1 MQEHILNALRKA
13 LPDNDVNAV
22 EQCVTDLHGRLSHK
36 DKLSKNTVMVAYGG
50 GKDSAYTTA
59 FMRAVHLAM
68 AERFGGET
76 FRLVIVT
83 MRHSG
88 MPFVVMQNIHR
99 TYQALGV
106 YDDPMTELLLIERE
120 EVRPFDLHAPM
131 PHLLIDFNRTDLLMA
146 GHQSYGDGRT
156 SFCNACN
163 FNVANFFGV
172 AARHCG
178 VDLIVTGDSPDE
190 QRDYAVWINKLAHKT
205 GQEPSGDATF
215 KGTLKVLDGISQA
228 YFKEI
233 HGAGHAHRLA
243 DRRVTWDVS
252 ETLTFFS
259 IYDYTDYA
267 SGAHW
272 ALLTDFLG
280 FVFDELAFSF
290 TESDCANPALMAHLR
305 GLRTERV
312 YGRGYREGIDQYTEF
327 AIELMEH
334 KDFPEHLIEVIKKR
348 YATDEGVTHMRDLV
362 EGYARD
368 TFGLTTEQLVCM
380 VFSPFAGQCAGLHN
394 YLSAEQPDL
403 APREGE
409 IRALLKDGGIESQEL
424 AIRLERIS
432 GLSLTD
438 LRQLVASPLWSPTG
452 SDSDREGLLP
462 FITKS
467 DPNQKLIHVN
477 FGGDES
483 PIMDRV
489 SGR

>member
-1 MQEHILNALRKA
+1 MQKKILSALRNA

-22 EQCVTDLHGRLSHK
+22 EQCVTNLHDRLPHK
-36 DKLSKNTVMVAYGG
+36 ENLSKNKVMVAYGG

-68 AERFGGET
+68 AERFGGDT

-88 MPFVVMQNIHR
+88 MPFVVMQNIDR
-99 TYQALGV
+99 TYRTLGV
-106 YDDPMTELLLIERE
+106 YDDPMAELLLIEGE

-131 PHLLIDFNRTDLLMA
+131 PHTLINFNRTDLLMS

-178 VDLIVTGDSPDE
+178 VDLIVTGDSPSE
-190 QRDYAVWINKLAHKT
+190 QRDYAQWIHKLARQT
-205 GQEPSGDATF
+205 GQKPAGDTSF
-215 KGTLKVLDGISQA
+215 KGTLKVLDGISRA
-228 YFKEI
+228 YFTEI
-233 HGAGHAHRLA
+233 HGASHADRLA

-252 ETLTFFS
+252 ETLSFFS

-272 ALLTDFLG
+272 SLLTDFLG
-280 FVFDELAFSF
+280 FVFDDLAFSF
-290 TESDCANPALMAHLR
+290 TESDCANPAMMAHLR

-312 YGRGYREGIDQYTEF
+312 YKRSYREGIDQYADF
-327 AIELMEH
+327 AIDLMKH
-334 KDFPEHLIEVIKKR
+334 KDFPGHLIDTIKKR
-348 YATDEGVTHMRDLV
+348 YATEGGVATMRRLM
-362 EGYARD
+362 ETYART
-368 TFGLTTEQLVCM
+368 TFGLKTEQLVCM
-380 VFSPFAGQCAGLHN
+380 VFSPFAGGCAGLHD
-394 YLSAEQPDL
+394 YLAAEQPDL
-403 APREGE
+403 LPREAK
-409 IRALLKDGGIESQEL
+409 ICALLETGHIEDQGL
-424 AIRLERIS
+424 AFKLERLS

-438 LRQLVASPLWSPTG
+438 LRQLFGAPLWSPLG
-452 SDSDREGLLP
+452 SDSEQGPLLP

-467 DPNQKLIHVN
+467 DPNQKLIRVN
-477 FGGDES
+477 FGNDDA
-483 PIMDRV
+483 PVMDRV